1 MSQIS
6 AKKGGNFLFFS
17 LREKHISE
25 LMFPSVLS
33 SVRTPSS
40 FAKLMPG
47 KLKFQAFISKF

>member
-1 MSQIS
+1 MCQIS

-25 LMFPSVLS
+25 LMFPGVFS

-40 FAKLMPG
+40 FAKLMPV
-47 KLKFQAFISKF
+47 KFKV